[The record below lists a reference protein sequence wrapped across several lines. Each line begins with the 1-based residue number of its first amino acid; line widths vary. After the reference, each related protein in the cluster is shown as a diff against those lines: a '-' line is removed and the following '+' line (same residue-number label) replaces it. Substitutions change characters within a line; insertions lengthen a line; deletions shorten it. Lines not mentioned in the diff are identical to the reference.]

1 MCGLFLLKHIKTRVT
16 SKVNIAWCIFFNQK
30 FKRESWVFFQPSL
43 LNTYDF
49 QYNNIK
55 LRLPSLDIEVLQQ
68 IKEYYY
74 HYYKLTDSLNIAI
87 HFSRGLVTI
96 LVKIYFA
103 IFNDYN
109 ASVRHFY

>member
-1 MCGLFLLKHIKTRVT
+1 MQQTCVGFSYLNT
-16 SKVNIAWCIFFNQK
+16 SKLEWHQKSTLHDAFFLNQK
-30 FKRESWVFFQPSL
+30 FKRESCFFFQPSL

-55 LRLPSLDIEVLQQ
+55 LRLTSLDIEVMQQ

-87 HFSRGLVTI
+87 HFLWGLLFLTI
-96 LVKIYFA
+96 TTLQ
-103 IFNDYN
+103 
-109 ASVRHFY
+109 

>member
-1 MCGLFLLKHIKTRVT
+1 MMHFFLIKTLKK
-16 SKVNIAWCIFFNQK
+16 KVGF
-30 FKRESWVFFQPSL
+30 FFQPSL

-55 LRLPSLDIEVLQQ
+55 LRLPSLDIEVMQQ

-87 HFSRGLVTI
+87 HFLWGLLFLMITT
-96 LVKIYFA
+96 LQ
-103 IFNDYN
+103 
-109 ASVRHFY
+109 